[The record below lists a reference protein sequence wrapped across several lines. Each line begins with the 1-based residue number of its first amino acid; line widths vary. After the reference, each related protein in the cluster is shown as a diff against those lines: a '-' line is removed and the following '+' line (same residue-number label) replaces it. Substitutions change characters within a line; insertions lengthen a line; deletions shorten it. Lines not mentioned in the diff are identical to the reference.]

1 MATTNVATEAGLS
14 LSAPASQ
21 GEVQI
26 KPLTMNFGPQH
37 PAAHGVLRLVMEMDG
52 EIVERADPHIGLLH
66 RGTEKLIEYKTYTQ
80 ATPYF
85 DRLDYVS
92 PMSMEH
98 TWVLAVEKLLGIT
111 PPKRGQYI
119 RVLFAEI
126 TRILNHLLN
135 LTTFALD
142 VGAITPALWGFEERE
157 KLMEFYERVS
167 GARLHANYFR
177 PGGVNL
183 DLPAGLAD
191 DIGAYFDT
199 FPKFMADLEGLL
211 SENRVFKQRTVDI
224 GVVSAADALAWGF
237 TGPMLRGS
245 NVAWDLR
252 KAQPYDSYEE
262 FDFDVPVGLTGDCYA
277 RYLVRMEEMKQ
288 SMHIIRQALDKLSK
302 TPGPV
307 KLNDRKVTPP
317 SRGEMKRSMEAL
329 IHHFKLYTEG
339 YHVPAGDTY
348 TATESPKGE
357 LGVYLVADGTNRPY
371 RCKIRPTGF
380 SHLQAMDFMSKGHM
394 LADAVAIIG
403 SMDIVFGEIDR

>member
-1 MATTNVATEAGLS
+1 
-14 LSAPASQ
+14 
-21 GEVQI
+21 
-26 KPLTMNFGPQH
+26 MNFGPQH

-52 EIVERADPHIGLLH
+52 EVVERADPHIGLLH